1 MSALFHRWP
10 KRVTAAVCAAALA
23 MAGLAAWLLTATASP
38 PVPQAVPSTV
48 YSGAGFDPC
57 WAPDNASMD
66 AWLQSPYRAVGI
78 YLGGLRYAPGC
89 KPQNTANLTKQWV
102 GRQAANGWRFLPL
115 YVGSQAEYK
124 DASGNYQSDF
134 TTLNT
139 GSAFALGSAEADD
152 AANLARGLGFPPASV
167 LYDDMENYDSTYT
180 QLVIAY
186 SQGWTQ
192 ELHRNGFRAGW
203 YSSSSTGIKD
213 QSAAYGASS
222 PDVIDIA
229 AWDNTNTTDDPNV
242 KPSQWANHQRVHQT
256 QGGHDESYGGV
267 TLNIDTDW
275 FDVGQASRGTV
286 ERLAGFDRDI
296 TAVLASVRTFDC
308 HGCATPGRDQAKAAV
323 LSRDDTFADAL
334 GGSALAAQADGPLL
348 LTGTKAMNPSTMKE
362 LHRILTPGST
372 VYLLGGTQALSPAV
386 QNAIAANGFVPRRIA
401 GYDRFGTAVSIAH
414 AISPDG
420 PPSSVLVATGT
431 DFPDAL
437 AAGAAA
443 GALGISAQT
452 VVPGAPAPQPGDISH
467 DGAVV
472 VLSNGSSLPQAT
484 RDYLDGLDPNTT
496 KMYGIGGKAVTAVHT
511 AFPSWQNG
519 QDFIPL
525 FGADRYGTAAAVAG
539 RFSYLPTSVVVASG
553 ANWPDALSGGAMAA
567 HRGVPLLL
575 TDPKVLP
582 GPTGYYLGG
591 KNSPITTA
599 TLVGGTAAI
608 SPAAATALGN
618 SFSYPGQWDLVTVH

>member
-1 MSALFHRWP
+1 MFHRWP

-23 MAGLAAWLLTATASP
+23 MAGLATWLLTATASP

-78 YLGGLRYAPGC
+78 YIGGLRYAPGC
-89 KPQNTANLTKQWV
+89 KAQNTANLTKEWV
-102 GRQAANGWRFLPL
+102 GRQAAMGWRFLPL
-115 YVGSQAEYK
+115 YVGSQAQYK
-124 DASGNYQSDF
+124 DGSGNYQSDF
-134 TTLNT
+134 TTLT
-139 GSAFALGSAEADD
+139 TATAFQLGSSEADD
-152 AANLARGLGFPPASV
+152 AANQARALNFPPASV
-167 LYDDMENYDSTYT
+167 VYDDMENYDSSYT

-229 AWDNTNTTDDPNV
+229 AWDNQNTTDDPNV

-256 QGGHDESYGGV
+256 QGGHDETYGGV
-267 TLNIDTDW
+267 TINIDTDW

-296 TAVLASVRTFDC
+296 TAVLASIRTFDC
-308 HGCATPGRDQAKAAV
+308 HGCANAGRDQAKAAV

-348 LTGTKAMNPSTMKE
+348 LTGSKAMNPSTMKE

-386 QNAIAANGFVPRRIA
+386 ENAIAANGFVPRRVA
-401 GYDRFGTAVSIAH
+401 GPDRFATAVSIAH
-414 AISPDG
+414 TISPNG

-443 GALGISAQT
+443 GALGISAQSAT
-452 VVPGAPAPQPGDISH
+452 PPSA
-467 DGAVV
+467 GAVV
-472 VLSNGSSLPQAT
+472 VLSNAGVLPPAT
-484 RDYLDGLDPNTT
+484 KAYLSGLDPNVTR
-496 KMYGIGGKAVTAVHT
+496 MYGIGGKAVAAVH
-511 AFPSWQNG
+511 ASFPSWH
-519 QDFIPL
+519 DWTTFTPL
-525 FGADRYGTAAAVAG
+525 FGADRYGTAAAVAA

-553 ANWPDALSGGAMAA
+553 MNWPDALSGGAMAA
-567 HRGVPLLL
+567 HRAVPLLL

-582 GPTGYYLGG
+582 GPTGYYLGA
-591 KNSPITTA
+591 KSNPITTA

-618 SFSYPGQWDLVTVH
+618 SFSYPGQWDLVTIN

>member
-10 KRVTAAVCAAALA
+10 KRVTAAVVAAAMG
-23 MAGLAAWLLTATASP
+23 MAGLATWLLTATAGS

-48 YSGAGFDPC
+48 YTGAGFDPC

-66 AWLQSPYRAVGI
+66 AWLQSPYRAIGI
-78 YLGGLRYAPGC
+78 YIGGPCYASGC
-89 KPQNTANLTKQWV
+89 RALNTANLTKQWV

-115 YVGSQAEYK
+115 YVGSQAQYK
-124 DASGNYQSDF
+124 DGSGIYQSDF
-134 TTLNT
+134 TTLT
-139 GSAFALGSAEADD
+139 PATAFQLGSSEADD
-152 AANLARGLGFPPASV
+152 AANQARNLNFPAASV
-167 LYDDMENYDSTYT
+167 IYNDMENYNSGYT
-180 QLVIAY
+180 QLVISY

-203 YSSSSTGIKD
+203 YSSSSSGIKD
-213 QSAAYGASS
+213 QSAAYGPSS
-222 PDVIDIA
+222 PDVIDVA
-229 AWDNTNTTDDPNV
+229 AWNGTNTTADPNV
-242 KPSQWANHQRVHQT
+242 KASQWANHQRVHQT
-256 QGGHDESYGGV
+256 QGGHDETYGGV
-267 TLNIDTDW
+267 TINIDTDW

-286 ERLAGFDRDI
+286 ERLAGFDRDT

-308 HGCATPGRDQAKAAV
+308 HGCGTAGRDQAKAAV

-348 LTGTKAMNPSTMKE
+348 LTGSKAMNPSTMTE

-386 QNAIAANGFVPRRIA
+386 EKAISANGFVPRRVA
-401 GYDRFGTAVSIAH
+401 GADRFATAVSIART
-414 AISPDG
+414 ISPNG
-420 PPSSVLVATGT
+420 PPSSVLVATGV

-443 GALGISAQT
+443 GALGISAQSAT
-452 VVPGAPAPQPGDISH
+452 PAGA
-467 DGAVV
+467 GAVV
-472 VLSNGSSLPQAT
+472 VLSNGAALPQPT
-484 RDYLDGLDPNTT
+484 RAYLAGLDPNTT
-496 KMYGIGGKAVTAVHT
+496 RMYGIGGKAVTAVHA
-511 AFPSWQNG
+511 AFPAWNG
-519 QDFIPL
+519 AQFTPL

-553 ANWPDALSGGAMAA
+553 MNWPDALSGGAMAA

-591 KNSPITTA
+591 KNNPITTA

-618 SFSYPGQWDLVTVH
+618 SFSYPGQWDLVTIH

>member
-1 MSALFHRWP
+1 VSALFHRWP
-10 KRVTAAVCAAALA
+10 KRVTAAVVATAMA
-23 MAGLAAWLLTATASP
+23 MAGLATWLLTATAGA
-38 PVPQAVPSTV
+38 PVPQAVPGTV
-48 YSGAGFDPC
+48 YTGAGFDPC
-57 WAPDNASMD
+57 WAPANASMD
-66 AWLQSPYRAVGI
+66 AWLQSPYRAIGI
-78 YLGGLRYAPGC
+78 YIGGLRYAPGC
-89 KPQNTANLTKQWV
+89 RAQNTANLTKQWV

-115 YVGSQAEYK
+115 YVGSQAQYK
-124 DASGNYQSDF
+124 DGSGNYQSDF
-134 TTLNT
+134 TTLT
-139 GSAFALGSAEADD
+139 PATAFQLGSSEADD
-152 AANLARGLGFPPASV
+152 AANQARNLNFPPSSV
-167 LYDDMENYDSTYT
+167 IYDDMENYNSGYT
-180 QLVIAY
+180 QLVISY

-203 YSSSSTGIKD
+203 YSSSSSGIKD
-213 QSAAYGASS
+213 QSAAYGPSS
-222 PDVIDIA
+222 PDAIDIA
-229 AWDNTNTTDDPNV
+229 AWNNTNTTVDPNV
-242 KPSQWANHQRVHQT
+242 QPSQWANHQRVHQT
-256 QGGHDESYGGV
+256 QGGHNETYGGV
-267 TLNIDTDW
+267 TINIDTDW

-308 HGCATPGRDQAKAAV
+308 HGCGNAGRDQAKAAV

-348 LTGTKAMNPSTMKE
+348 LTGSKAMNASTMAE

-386 QNAIAANGFVPRRIA
+386 EKAVSANGFVARRVA
-401 GYDRFGTAVSIAH
+401 GADRFATAVSIAQT
-414 AISPDG
+414 ISPSG
-420 PPSSVLVATGT
+420 APSSVLVATGI

-443 GALGISAQT
+443 GALGISAESST
-452 VVPGAPAPQPGDISH
+452 PAGA
-467 DGAVV
+467 GAVV
-472 VLSNGSSLPQAT
+472 VLSNGAALPQST
-484 RDYLDGLDPNTT
+484 RAYLAGLNPTAT
-496 KMYGIGGKAVTAVHT
+496 KMYGIGGKAVTAVRS

-519 QDFIPL
+519 TQFTPL
-525 FGADRYGTAAAVAG
+525 SGADRYGTAAAVAG
-539 RFSYLPTSVVVASG
+539 WFSYLPTSVVVASG
-553 ANWPDALSGGAMAA
+553 MNWPDALSGGAMAA

-591 KNSPITTA
+591 KNNPITTA

-618 SFSYPGQWDLVTVH
+618 SFSYPGQWDLVTIH

>member
-1 MSALFHRWP
+1 
-10 KRVTAAVCAAALA
+10 
-23 MAGLAAWLLTATASP
+23 MAGLATWLLSATASP

-66 AWLQSPYRAVGI
+66 AWLQSPYRGIGI
-78 YLGGLRYAPGC
+78 YLGGPRYAPGC
-89 KPQNTANLTKQWV
+89 KQQNAANLTREWV
-102 GRQAANGWRFLPL
+102 GRQAANGWRFLPI

-124 DASGNYQSDF
+124 DGSNNTLTDF
-134 TTLNT
+134 GGLTTAT
-139 GSAFALGSAEADD
+139 AFQLGSSEADD
-152 AANLARGLGFPPASV
+152 AANLARGLNFPPASV
-167 LYDDMENYDSTYT
+167 IYDDMENYGSSYT
-180 QLVIAY
+180 QLVISY

-222 PDVIDIA
+222 PDVVDIA
-229 AWDNTNTTDDPNV
+229 AWNNTNTTDDVNV
-242 KPSQWANHQRVHQT
+242 QPSQWANHQRVHQT
-256 QGGHDESYGGV
+256 QGGHDETYGGV
-267 TLNIDTDW
+267 TINIDTDW

-286 ERLAGFDRDI
+286 ERLAGFDRDL

-323 LSRDDTFADAL
+323 VSRDDTFADAL

-348 LTGTKAMNPSTMKE
+348 LTGPKAMNPSTLNE
-362 LHRILTPGST
+362 LHRILTPGAT

-401 GYDRFGTAVSIAH
+401 GPDRFATAVGIAH
-414 AISPDG
+414 TISPNG
-420 PPSSVLVATGT
+420 PPSSVLVATGV

-443 GALGISAQT
+443 GALGISAQS
-452 VVPGAPAPQPGDISH
+452 VVPGAPAPAPGDISH

-472 VLSNGSSLPQAT
+472 VLSNGPVLPPAT
-484 RDYLDGLDPNTT
+484 RSYLAGLDPNATR
-496 KMYGIGGKAVTAVHT
+496 MYGIGGKAVTAVHA
-511 AFPSWQNG
+511 AFPSWTNWVN
-519 QDFIPL
+519 FTPL
-525 FGADRYGTAAAVAG
+525 AGADRYGTAAAVAG

-553 ANWPDALSGGAMAA
+553 VNWPDALSGGAMAA

-582 GPTGYYLGG
+582 GPTGFYLGG
-591 KNSPITTA
+591 KSNPITTA
-599 TLVGGTAAI
+599 TLVGGVAAI
-608 SPAAATALGN
+608 SPAAAAALGN
-618 SFSYPGQWDLVTVH
+618 SFSYPGQWDLVTVR

>member
-1 MSALFHRWP
+1 MFHRWP

-23 MAGLAAWLLTATASP
+23 MAGLATLLLSATASP
-38 PVPQAVPSTV
+38 PVPQATPSTV

-78 YLGGLRYAPGC
+78 YIGGLRYAPGC
-89 KPQNTANLTKQWV
+89 KAQNTANLNKQWV

-115 YVGSQAEYK
+115 YVGSQAQYK
-124 DASGNYQSDF
+124 DASGTYQSDF
-134 TTLNT
+134 TTLT
-139 GSAFALGSAEADD
+139 TATAFQLGSSEADD
-152 AANLARGLGFPPASV
+152 AANQARGLNFPPASV
-167 LYDDMENYDSTYT
+167 IYDDMENYNSSYT
-180 QLVIAY
+180 PLVIAY

-192 ELHRNGFRAGW
+192 ELHRNGYRAGW
-203 YSSSSTGIKD
+203 YSSSSSGIKD
-213 QSAAYGASS
+213 QAAAYGASS

-229 AWDNTNTTDDPNV
+229 AWNSSNTTDDPNV
-242 KPSQWANHQRVHQT
+242 KASQWANHQRVHQT
-256 QGGHDESYGGV
+256 QGGHQESYGGV

-308 HGCATPGRDQAKAAV
+308 HGCATAGRDQAKAAV
-323 LSRDDTFADAL
+323 LSRDDTYADAL

-348 LTGTKAMNPSTMKE
+348 LTGSKAMNQSTMNE

-386 QNAIAANGFVPRRIA
+386 EKAISANGFIPRRV
-401 GYDRFGTAVSIAH
+401 GGPDRFATAVSIAQ
-414 AISPDG
+414 AISPDA
-420 PPSSVLVATGT
+420 PPSSVLIATGT

-443 GALGISAQT
+443 GALGIAAQT
-452 VVPGAPAPQPGDISH
+452 TTPGAPAPQPGDFTH
-467 DGAVV
+467 NGAVV
-472 VLSNGSSLPQAT
+472 VLSNGATLPPAT
-484 RDYLDGLDPNTT
+484 RAYLSALDPNATR
-496 KMYGIGGKAVTAVHT
+496 MYGIGGKAVTAVHT
-511 AFPSWQNG
+511 TFPSWK
-519 QDFIPL
+519 DWTTFTPL
-525 FGADRYGTAAAVAG
+525 YGADRYGTASAVAV

-553 ANWPDALSGGAMAA
+553 MNWPDALSGGAMAA

-582 GPTGYYLGG
+582 GPTGYYLGA
-591 KNSPITTA
+591 KSNPITTA
-599 TLVGGTAAI
+599 TLVGGPAAI

-618 SFSYPGQWDLVTVH
+618 SFSYPGQWDLVTIK